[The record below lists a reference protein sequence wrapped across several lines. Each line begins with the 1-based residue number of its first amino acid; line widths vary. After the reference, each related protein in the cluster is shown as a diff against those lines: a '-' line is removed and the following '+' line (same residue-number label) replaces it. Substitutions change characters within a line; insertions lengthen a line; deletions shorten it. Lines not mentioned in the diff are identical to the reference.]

1 MYACLKDLPN
11 PADAERFVHLLN
23 VPDRSVIDAMLASLK
38 GEGVPVGAPADLDV
52 GPSLEARSTIISG
65 LASNGFLQFKSAR
78 ETAALLLSPSCADF
92 DGIEQPDLQ
101 AALWKVSRF
110 FYLHQ
115 YNGEM
120 VLRNPKALCYLTIKD
135 PAVLAL
141 LFQFNQP
148 IDRTALE
155 FPSNLVQQ
163 AQSIFAML
171 AKAQAILPCD
181 EDGRTVEDTD
191 PAQRQWDFHDLLF
204 HSSSRIGR
212 SEKPIG
218 GTFRFKGILPPQ
230 PAVKPNPWNGEAIAL
245 AVPDMQALFHRDMPL
260 TAALETRCSTRA
272 HSLMPLTLEQLGE
285 LLYRTLRN
293 RHCYGNDYGEFTSR
307 PHPSGGAN
315 YEDEIYVT
323 ISACVGIRRGV
334 YYYDPQN
341 HALCRVTEP
350 CADMDA
356 MLDEAWLATAMM
368 CRPQILLTIASR
380 FSRFNWKYTGM
391 SYAAQLKNVG
401 VIYQTLYLVATAMN
415 IGACGLGTGNADR
428 FARLTGLPYLEEG
441 SVGEFMLGRP
451 LYSAGATGR

>member
-11 PADAERFVHLLN
+11 RADADRFAQLLD
-23 VPDRSVIDAMLASLK
+23 VPDRSVIDAMLDSLK
-38 GEGVPVGAPADLDV
+38 GEGLPVGIAAERDADPA
-52 GPSLEARSTIISG
+52 LEARSTLISG
-65 LASNGFLQFKSAR
+65 LANNGFLQFKSAR
-78 ETAALLLSPSCADF
+78 VAPALLLSPSNADF
-92 DGIEQPDLQ
+92 DGIDHPDLQ
-101 AALWKVSRF
+101 ATTWKMSRF

-135 PAVLAL
+135 PATLVL

-148 IDRTALE
+148 IDRSALA
-155 FPSNLVQQ
+155 FPPSLAQQ
-163 AQSIFAML
+163 ADSIFAML

-181 EDGRTVEDTD
+181 MHNQTVEDTD

-230 PAVKPNPWNGEAIAL
+230 PAVKPNPWSGDAIAL
-245 AVPDMQALFHRDMPL
+245 AVPNMQALFHHDMPL
-260 TAALETRCSTRA
+260 TAALETRRSTRA
-272 HSLMPLTLEQLGE
+272 HSLLPLTLEQLGE
-285 LLYRTLRN
+285 LLYRSLRN
-293 RHCYGNDYGEFTSR
+293 RHRYANEYGDFTSR

-341 HALCRVTEP
+341 HMLCRVSEP
-350 CADMDA
+350 CADMEA

-441 SVGEFMLGRP
+441 SIGEFMLGRP
-451 LYSAGATGR
+451 L